1 MKIKN
6 IISVLLCG
14 AFLFGMAGWCFFG
27 TKDTYSESERRV
39 LAAFPEVSKES
50 ITTGAFAK
58 DFEKYATDAFP
69 KRDLWRSLKAYTR
82 LGLLA
87 QKENNDLYV
96 ADGHLAQIKYPMN
109 TQMLDYAID
118 LLTKVKDQNFPDS
131 KVYFAMVPDK
141 NHVLADLKMDYA
153 EFEAYMAQGLDF
165 AENISIR
172 NLLTAEDYYYTDTH
186 WRQEQI
192 VDVAEHLASA
202 MGTELKGEYEQV
214 ELTDQFYG
222 VFTGQSAL
230 KVKPDTLKV
239 LTNDTIE
246 SLQVTMLTD
255 MGKWKRVSSVYD
267 KSRLEGNDPYETFLS
282 GAQPLIKITNP
293 NNPNGK
299 RLVLFRDSFGS
310 SITPLLAQGY
320 SEVVMIDLRYVQ
332 SMALPGLQ
340 MMKQISFENADILF
354 LYSSLVLN
362 EAVSLR

>member
-6 IISVLLCG
+6 IISVLLCA
-14 AFLFGMAGWCFFG
+14 AFLFGMAAWCVFG

-109 TQMLDYAID
+109 NQMLDYAVE
-118 LLTKVKDQNFPDS
+118 LLTKVKDQNFPNS

-153 EFEAYMAQGLDF
+153 AFEAYMAQGLDF
-165 AENISIR
+165 AENISIQH
-172 NLLTAEDYYYTDTH
+172 LLTAEDYYYTDTH

-192 VDVAEHLASA
+192 VDVAEHLATA

-214 ELTDQFYG
+214 KLTDEFYG
-222 VFTGQSAL
+222 VFSGQSAL
-230 KVKPDTLKV
+230 NVKPDTLNV
-239 LTNDTIE
+239 LTNDTIRG
-246 SLQVTMLTD
+246 LQVTLLTD
-255 MGKWKRVSSVYD
+255 QGQLRKMSSVYD

-282 GAQPLIKITNP
+282 GARPLIKITNP
-293 NNPNGK
+293 NNPSGK
-299 RLVLFRDSFGS
+299 RLIIFRDSFGS

-320 SEVVMIDLRYVQ
+320 SEIVMLDLRYMN
-332 SMALPGLQ
+332 SMALGTP
-340 MMKQISFENADILF
+340 MMNKYIGFDNADVLF

-362 EAVSLR
+362 DAMSMK